1 MKTLLHY
8 FIDNRFAGKEQ
19 QLMLSTYL
27 KNTSLGVMV
36 KHNVRD
42 IYIGNDICV
51 YEDYMWFYLE
61 YLLSGKGIIEYDK
74 SYIINDI

>member
-1 MKTLLHY
+1 
-8 FIDNRFAGKEQ
+8 
-19 QLMLSTYL
+19 MLSTYL

-61 YLLSGKGIIEYDK
+61 YIIWERYNRVMK
-74 SYIINDI
+74 FILQMLFK